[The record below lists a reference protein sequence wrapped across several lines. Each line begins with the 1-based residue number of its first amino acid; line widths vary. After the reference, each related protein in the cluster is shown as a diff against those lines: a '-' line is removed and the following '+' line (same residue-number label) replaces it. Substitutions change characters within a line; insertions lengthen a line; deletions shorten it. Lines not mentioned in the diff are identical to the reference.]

1 MVLCFCVALIEHLN
15 EIEETQFSI
24 LVALFSEIPQNGGIN
39 NDISVHS
46 WILRYVSFI
55 GALF

>member
-1 MVLCFCVALIEHLN
+1 MN
-15 EIEETQFSI
+15 EIIQIETQFSI

-39 NDISVHS
+39 NDIGVHS